1 VRVDVLKIRLC
12 GRRVQDV
19 RRAGL
24 LQVFVWSRTERIRIV
39 SDAATTIDAWE
50 NDPSAASL
58 EAQPTMNDPVAHA
71 LPDLDPPGFKV
82 GVAGKQ
88 PPADT
93 YHVGTAEFRYWAL
106 ADALARGA
114 GFWSKRV
121 PAGTAWQQGNGTRL
135 IAVADE
141 GVDLNAYYDRNGL
154 HFFHDS
160 VRGTTVYSGES
171 PDVVCHELGHAVL
184 DAIKPQLWD
193 ASAIETAAFHESFGD
208 ISAILSAL
216 QLESVRQSVIEETG
230 GQVSTASRLSRLA
243 ESLGWAIRQLIPD
256 SGDAGCLR
264 SAVHSFY
271 YQAPASLPPR
281 SPASSLSSEPHNFSR
296 IFTGGF
302 YRMLGGIFARQPQ
315 HDAAAL
321 LRASEIAG
329 TLLVEGVRRAP
340 VVPAFYAQVAA
351 QMVAADTAIFAG
363 TYRRAIASGFVGTG
377 VLSVT
382 SAAALDAETR
392 ARALSETTD
401 SDGGPELPRV
411 PLVGAAYGLPGPLL
425 VNAAIQ
431 PRRLGAA
438 SGLPDS
444 GDIQAPSA
452 EKAADS
458 FVVDLIRRG
467 RIAAADDVVG
477 EAPIAPGSYT
487 THEIRPADG
496 ALELRRTRFDCGFG
510 AF

>member
-1 VRVDVLKIRLC
+1 MSN
-12 GRRVQDV
+12 
-19 RRAGL
+19 A
-24 LQVFVWSRTERIRIV
+24 T
-39 SDAATTIDAWE
+39 ATTIEAWE
-50 NDPSAASL
+50 DDPGAASL
-58 EAQPTMNDPVAHA
+58 EAQLSPNQPVAHA

-88 PPADT
+88 PPPDN
-93 YHVGTAEFRYWAL
+93 YPVGSEEFRFWAL
-106 ADALARGA
+106 GDALARGA

-121 PAGTAWQQGNGTRL
+121 PAGTSWQPSNGTRL
-135 IAVADE
+135 IAVPDE

-171 PDVVCHELGHAVL
+171 PDVVCHELGHAIL
-184 DAIKPQLWD
+184 DSIKPQLWD
-193 ASAIETAAFHESFGD
+193 ATSIETAAFHESFGD
-208 ISAILSAL
+208 MSAILSTL
-216 QLESVRQSVIEETG
+216 QLESVRQQVIEETG

-264 SAVHSFY
+264 SAVNSFY
-271 YQAPASLPPR
+271 YQAPETLPPR
-281 SPASSLSSEPHNFSR
+281 APASSLSSEPHNFSR

-302 YRMLGGIFARQPQ
+302 FRLLGGIFSLQPQ

-351 QMVAADTAIFAG
+351 QMIAADTAIFSG
-363 TYRRAIASGFVGTG
+363 RYRRAIASGFVGTG
-377 VLSVT
+377 VLSVA
-382 SAAALDAETR
+382 SAAALDADTR
-392 ARALSETTD
+392 ARALSEPTD
-401 SDGGPELPRV
+401 ANLGAALPTV
-411 PLVGAAYGLPGPLL
+411 PLTGAAYGLPRPLL
-425 VNAAIQ
+425 VSAAGQ

-438 SGLPDS
+438 SGLTDTGES
-444 GDIQAPSA
+444 QAPSP

-458 FVVDLIRRG
+458 FVTDLIRRG
-467 RIAAADDVVG
+467 RISAPEDLIG
-477 EAPIAPGSYT
+477 EAPIVAGSYT